1 MKKLIK
7 YFTPVGAEEKAFAIA
22 MLIVSTVTLSILF
35 LFTFFRAYIMKLL
48 DLYKTD
54 NQYISNWSDDDDT
67 IFIKGTIQPFTYKAV
82 FTNNETEEES
92 WCILNDIE
100 LNHLKSKL

>member
-7 YFTPVGAEEKAFAIA
+7 YFTPVGAERKILLEAFV
-22 MLIVSTVTLSILF
+22 IVTSVTLSIVIF
-35 LFTFFRAYIMKLL
+35 IPNFKPNIMKLV

>member
-1 MKKLIK
+1 
-7 YFTPVGAEEKAFAIA
+7 
-22 MLIVSTVTLSILF
+22 
-35 LFTFFRAYIMKLL
+35 MKLV

-67 IFIKGTIQPFTYKAV
+67 IFIKGTIEPFTYWAEYKDE
-82 FTNNETEEES
+82 ETEEVS
-92 WCILNDIE
+92 MLILSELE